1 MKICYIANAANS
13 HTVKWVRHFA
23 NLGNE
28 VHVISY
34 SKAKI
39 EGAYVHYINFRLKNF
54 PFKVHTVHKLIK
66 DLNPDI
72 LHAQQANTCGLYAT
86 TMKNFNPIVSAWGS
100 DILVDPEKSFLM
112 KKIIQYVLK
121 HSYYI
126 TSDSNYMSKKIIELG
141 GNKNKTLTFP
151 MGIENDLARF
161 KHKYDFSK
169 GEIHIL
175 SYRRLEKLYNI
186 DIIIKGFAKAL
197 KKHKN
202 LYLDIAADGSEY
214 NNLKDLT
221 KSLNIENHVNFLGKF
236 ERKDLGDIIVNNDI
250 FISIPSS
257 DSTSVSLL
265 ESMCCGIFPI
275 VSNLPAN
282 LEWITNKKNGIVLNS
297 ISEDN
302 VCASI
307 DWCIE
312 NYDYLPLASKINM
325 DLIRKKALWE
335 NNIKIIEDLYNKLYF
350 SKRHNF

>member
-13 HTVKWVRHFA
+13 HTVKWVKHFV

-34 SKAKI
+34 SKATI
-39 EGAYVHYINFRLKNF
+39 EGAHVHYINFRLKNF

-66 DLNPDI
+66 TLNPDI

-86 TMKNFNPIVSAWGS
+86 TIKNFNPIVSAWGS

-126 TSDSNYMSKKIIELG
+126 TSDSNYMSEKITKLG
-141 GNKNKTLTFP
+141 GNKNKLLTFP
-151 MGIENDLARF
+151 MGIENDLISF
-161 KHKYDFSK
+161 KHKYNFSK
-169 GEIHIL
+169 KEIHIL

-186 DIIIKGFAKAL
+186 DIIIKGFSKAL
-197 KKHKN
+197 KNHKN

-214 NNLKDLT
+214 NNLKNLVE
-221 KSLNIENHVNFLGKF
+221 SLNIQGNVNFLGKF
-236 ERKDLGDIIVNNDI
+236 ERKDLGNIIINNDI

-275 VSNLPAN
+275 VSNLPSN

-297 ISEDN
+297 ISEND
-302 VCASI
+302 VCHAI
-307 DWCIE
+307 NWCIE
-312 NYDYLPLASKINM
+312 NYTYLPSASKINM
-325 DLIRKKALWE
+325 DIIRKKALWE
-335 NNIKIIEDLYNKLYF
+335 NNVKIIEKLYNKLYLLN
-350 SKRHNF
+350 SH